1 LRTARLCMSA
11 PHVAEPQEV
20 EAERAAAAK
29 VLLSP
34 SLLALHARSAG
45 LTVPAMRL
53 QLLKVRSGCRLLRR
67 GAASARLRG
76 PTAAS
81 VNPKQCLSHAQEAS
95 GFGPAKR
102 AASPVVSEAELEL
115 S

>member
-1 LRTARLCMSA
+1 MSA

-29 VLLSP
+29 LLLSP

-45 LTVPAMRL
+45 LSVPAMRL
-53 QLLKVRSGCRLLRR
+53 QLLKVRHGRRLLRAPVC
-67 GAASARLRG
+67 AARRLRG
-76 PTAAS
+76 CPSTLR
-81 VNPKQCLSHAQEAS
+81 QCLSHAQEAS
-95 GFGPAKR
+95 GFGTAKR
-102 AASPVVSEAELEL
+102 AASPAVSEAVLEL